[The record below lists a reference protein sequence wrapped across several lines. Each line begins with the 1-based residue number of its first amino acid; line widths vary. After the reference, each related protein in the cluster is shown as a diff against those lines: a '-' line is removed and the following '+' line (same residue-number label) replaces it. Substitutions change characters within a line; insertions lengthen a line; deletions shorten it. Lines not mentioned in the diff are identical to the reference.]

1 MVYRILEHTHRR
13 QGMRTNIDIDDTLL
27 AEAMRATGLTT
38 KKATVEEGLR
48 RLAEGHRYA
57 RTLAL
62 RGRVTWEGDLEAMRI
77 DQTRSPK
84 PGLDPAAPLGA
95 AKPARRRK

>member
-1 MVYRILEHTHRR
+1 
-13 QGMRTNIDIDDTLL
+13 MRTNIDIDDALL

-48 RLAEGHRYA
+48 RLAQGHRYA

-62 RGRVTWEGDLEAMRI
+62 RGKVTWEGDLEAMRL
-77 DQTRSPK
+77 DQPGSPK
-84 PGLDPAAPLGA
+84 PGVDPIATTAAAEPAAGRR
-95 AKPARRRK
+95 ARRRK